1 MKAPGMVREQTATLS
16 AFCFRAGLGVAAPFQ
31 QAAWRYACAGKA
43 GMDAG

>member
-1 MKAPGMVREQTATLS
+1 MKAPGIVREQTATLS

-31 QAAWRYACAGKA
+31 QAALRRAGEGIA